1 MMLIRLTVGIS
12 LLVLLAVTTLFLA
25 HRKKSRVK
33 RGWIYPAANATAIMF
48 GVCLL
53 LIGFS
58 LRVANWP
65 LNEFLLP
72 FFAVIGVQ
80 VLWWATGVRFLK
92 TIGGQL
98 HSYERDTA
106 GKSHSVS
113 LLSSSFGGSEERFA
127 ELGFL
132 LKKALIAAAGGHRL
146 SETERSEV
154 SQYMY
159 GEEWFSKRLSRFS
172 EEGKIARAQTLLFG
186 RDLRK
191 ALQRLATDGSFSK
204 EERKDL
210 KQWLNGITQAKRRY
224 WWRLLLFFVLYTAGL
239 ALVAFVLMRLRSLN
253 GNPLWMPF
261 IIAIGIL
268 LAALAKDFFF
278 ERNIDLTLNQ
288 IKWAAEKALDDLR
301 DVLEEKLE
309 PSIRVFDSRE
319 SVRRAAS
326 KMFQDVLKEDRED
339 RIVIFTG
346 AASLG
351 TSKDDEPIDLD
362 DERLTSLDEY
372 KARLLQLQHAGVPV
386 LRYVGL
392 IRSIEG
398 RRDETIRAY
407 LAWLDSQIELLAGN
421 AHYVLIDC
429 FRAQPWGGSRSS
441 VLTRHGFLDMVGE
454 GEAGFHAQGER
465 IGEVLFESTRQ
476 LLNSSAQKQYKGN
489 DAKDREQ
496 LIALRERLARSMKD
510 LEQ

>member
-1 MMLIRLTVGIS
+1 MLIRLTIGLG
-12 LLVLLAVTTLFLA
+12 LLVLLAVTALFIA
-25 HRKKSRVK
+25 HRKKSRAK
-33 RGWIYPAANATAIMF
+33 RSWISPLAHATAIVF
-48 GVCLL
+48 GVALL

-58 LRVANWP
+58 FRVANWP
-65 LNEFLLP
+65 LSDFLLP
-72 FFAVIGVQ
+72 FFVVIGVQ
-80 VLWWATGVRFLK
+80 VLWWATGVRFLGTTADQLPGSGKDPGK
-92 TIGGQL
+92 TL
-98 HSYERDTA
+98 
-106 GKSHSVS
+106 SVS
-113 LLSSSFGGSEERFA
+113 LLSSSFAGSEERFA

-132 LKKALIAAAGGHRL
+132 FKKALMAATGAHRL
-146 SETERSEV
+146 SETERSELY
-154 SQYMY
+154 QYLY

-210 KQWLNGITQAKRRY
+210 KQWLNGIVQAKRRY

-239 ALVAFVLMRLRSLN
+239 TLLAFVLMRLFRSLN
-253 GNPLWMPF
+253 GNPLWVPF
-261 IIAIGIL
+261 IITIGIL

-278 ERNIDLTLNQ
+278 ERNVDLTLNQ
-288 IKWAAEKALDDLR
+288 IKWTAEKALDDLR
-301 DVLEEKLE
+301 DVIEEKLE

-319 SVRRAAS
+319 NVRRAAS

-351 TSKDDEPIDLD
+351 TSKDEEPIDLD

-398 RRDETIRAY
+398 RRNETIRAY
-407 LAWLDSQIELLAGN
+407 LTWLDSQIELLAGN

-441 VLTRHGFLDMVGE
+441 ILTRRGFLDMVGE
-454 GEAGFHAQGER
+454 GEAGFHAHGER
-465 IGEVLFESTRQ
+465 LGEVLFESTRQ

-489 DAKDREQ
+489 DPKDREQ
-496 LIALRERLARSMKD
+496 LIALRDKLARSMKE
-510 LEQ
+510 LEK